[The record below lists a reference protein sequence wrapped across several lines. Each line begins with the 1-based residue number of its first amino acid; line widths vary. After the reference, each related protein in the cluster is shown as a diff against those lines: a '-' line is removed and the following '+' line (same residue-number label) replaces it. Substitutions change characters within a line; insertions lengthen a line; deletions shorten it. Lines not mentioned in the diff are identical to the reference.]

1 MAKLS
6 GLLKGARRFGRK
18 TAKAGKIFGKSRV
31 GRALKGVAQ
40 GPQSKK
46 SLSKVRSQM
55 PLASVPQMLQPP
67 EQPAMGGSVLTRL
80 PKLIDSKIQQAIPR
94 IKQAVQPEQ
103 QFNPQGFLSSIF
115 SGGLN
120 SLNQFSSSLGGLRSS
135 LQSTIDFLSEAKGIV
150 VDLIEKM
157 AKAKGT
163 KPKGGFFKG
172 LITNIAKIGL
182 MAMTLKAAPMA
193 LAAAAPMIGKVAL
206 GGALI
211 GGAGFLAKK
220 IFGKKKDSKV
230 RSKDEIDGKRFNKL
244 VEDMASTLRI
254 LEMKS
259 RKKQDDKEE
268 DKKDDTK
275 TEDNAGDVD
284 GVEQVD
290 EPPTVEDESGGET
303 EQKSEVKPQETVTGS
318 PNATLKTDAD
328 GTMTITPTSGGEETK
343 EESTVEPVKEE
354 EKPQGFMRGLTGA
367 LDFATGN
374 MFDLDK
380 RGTAMDGLKN
390 MIKGDKGEEGK
401 RGEQGGSN
409 VTQNVG
415 KTFKFDASAFRK
427 SLEDPAGNI
436 VINATES
443 SSGGLKGEEDSE
455 VSGGEGGTSEVSAAE
470 TPDTSTIEGDTSN
483 SDAMSEIAT
492 DISQPATGVVDEGG
506 SGGQVTTMPMPTD
519 SKQGNKPMQRNK
531 TKMNN
536 ELPMI
541 PAMRLDDIHIQHAKA
556 VFNIVDAM

>member
-6 GLLKGARRFGRK
+6 GLFKGAQRLGRK
-18 TAKAGKIFGKSRV
+18 TAKAAKIFGKSRV
-31 GRALKGVAQ
+31 GRALRGVAQ

-67 EQPAMGGSVLTRL
+67 EQPAIGGGVKNL

-120 SLNQFSSSLGGLRSS
+120 SLNQFSGSLGGLRSS
-135 LQSTIDFLSEAKGIV
+135 LQSTINFLSEAKGIV

-206 GGALI
+206 GGALV

-259 RKKQDDKEE
+259 RKKQDDKED

-290 EPPTVEDESGGET
+290 EPPKVEDESGGET

-436 VINATES
+436 VINATET
-443 SSGGLKGEEDSE
+443 SSGGLKEEEDSE
-455 VSGGEGGTSEVSAAE
+455 VSGGDSGTSEVTAAE
-470 TPDTSTIEGDTSN
+470 TTDTSTIEGDTGN
-483 SDAMSEIAT
+483 ADAMSEIAT
-492 DISQPATGVVDEGG
+492 NISQPATGVVDEGG
-506 SGGQVTTMPMPTD
+506 GSGQVTTMPLPTD
-519 SKQGNKPMQRNK
+519 SKQGNKPITRNK